1 MATKTKEKFRPTLF
15 VQDIHQVVDQDPA
28 FEYKN
33 VIMNYRHENNRV
45 QRYLDAG
52 WEIVLTTVPSKDDRA
67 FTPNSKDEKLRPQ
80 EYLTTTRDGQ
90 KQILMRCLRSVRAE
104 NEKAKKQYNDDMALA
119 MDKRRGANSVRK
131 GNNIVTTEAEINE
144 NNV

>member
-1 MATKTKEKFRPTLF
+1 MATKTKETFRPALF

-33 VIMNYRHENNRV
+33 VITNFRHETNRV

-52 WEIVLTTVPSKDDRA
+52 WEIVMTTTPSKDDRA

-80 EYLTTTRDGQ
+80 EYRTTTRDGQ
-90 KQILMRCLRSVRAE
+90 TQILMRCLRTVRAE

-119 MDKRRGANSVRK
+119 VNKRRGAETVVK
-131 GNNIVTTEAEINE
+131 GNEVITREAEINE